1 MKTILRFLMVTLI
14 LIGCKAQ
21 ILESSLKRCIANENH
36 QALIESNPEIKRNS
50 DRIEGDI
57 ENYLKRF
64 NLRELG
70 EESVRGGRLI
80 IPVVVHVLYNN
91 STSDP
96 TNVPDSKIDEQIDRL
111 NLDFRKLNP
120 DASSVPAAFSSL
132 ATDSR
137 IEFQLS
143 KRDPMC
149 NATNGITRTLVSATS
164 FTPRNSKFNAT
175 GGHDAWDT
183 RKYLNIW
190 VVPAV
195 CFGTS
200 CDYLGASSF
209 PSDPL
214 NEYGFV
220 VAYRYLGNTTDPSF
234 DLGRT
239 ATHEFGH
246 FFNLNHIWG
255 DDNDRNPACNAATEC
270 AGTDNVADTPN
281 QGGPNAGTPT
291 FPLTDCCTTASPGV
305 MFMNYMDYVDDRAM
319 VMFSQGQVDR
329 MIATLYT
336 TQAGLLSSDALIPPA
351 AGSAPDLFIKDTPED
366 IGNEPNNESGVF
378 YVSEDIWI
386 RNTNDGRLNQEHQ
399 NPIYRPSGPS
409 NYVYVRIRNRGCAP
423 SSSSNVRLYWA
434 KASSGLSWPN
444 PWTGG
449 ITVGTALMGDPIGT
463 GIPTGTVD
471 GGSSTILEFPWNPAN
486 PADYTAFGADNAH
499 FCLLAVIEPT
509 ATTSGDLNQFV
520 KDNNNVAWKNVEIA
534 TPSGPRG
541 GKEATTLLANYNQEQ
556 NEFSIGFNLTDREES
571 PFVFGEVHIKLSEKV
586 FESWKTNGSK
596 GRSIKVN
603 QDGTIRLLDS
613 SSTID
618 NLKLTYKQIEPL
630 TVLFIENEKQRRL
643 GPHIYFL
650 DVKQYHGIVSDKNF
664 VGAQRIWL
672 KSFNRSR

>member
-1 MKTILRFLMVTLI
+1 MVTLI

-21 ILESSLKRCIANENH
+21 QLDTGLKRCIAKQNH
-36 QALIESNPEIKRNS
+36 QALIESNPEIKTNS
-50 DRIEGDI
+50 DRIEGEI

-64 NLRELG
+64 NLREPG

-96 TNVPDSKIDEQIDRL
+96 TNVPESKIDEQIDRL

-120 DASSVPAAFSSL
+120 DVSSVPAAFSSL
-132 ATDSR
+132 ASDSR
-137 IEFQLS
+137 IEFQRS
-143 KRDPMC
+143 KRDPFC
-149 NATNGITRTLVSATS
+149 NATNGITRTLVRANS
-164 FTPRNSKFNAT
+164 FTPHDAKFNAT

-195 CFGTS
+195 CFGSDCTF
-200 CDYLGASSF
+200 LGASSF

-220 VAYRYLGNTTDPSF
+220 VSYRYLGNTTDPRF
-234 DLGRT
+234 NLGRT

-255 DDNDRNPACNAATEC
+255 DDNDGNPACNVSTEC

-281 QGGPNAGTPT
+281 QGGPNDGTPT
-291 FPLTDCCTTASPGV
+291 FPHIDCCTNANPGV

-319 VMFSQGQVDR
+319 TMFSQGQVDR

-336 TQAGLLSSDALIPPA
+336 TQAGLLSSDALVPPT

-366 IGNEPNNESGVF
+366 IGNEPNNESRIF

-399 NPIYRPSGPS
+399 NPIYRASGPP

-423 SSSSNVRLYWA
+423 APSSNVRLYWA

-449 ITVGTALMGDPIGT
+449 ITMGTALMGNPIGT
-463 GIPTGTVD
+463 AIPSGTVN

-499 FCLLAVIEPT
+499 FCLLAVIEP
-509 ATTSGDLNQFV
+509 AGNTSTDLNQFV
-520 KDNNNVAWKNVEIA
+520 KNNNNVAWKNVQIA
-534 TPSGPRG
+534 SATGPRG
-541 GKEATTLLANYNQEQ
+541 SKAATTLLANYNEEQ
-556 NEFSIGFNLTDREES
+556 NEFSIGFNLTEREES
-571 PFVFGEVHIKLSEKV
+571 PFLYGEVHIQLSKKV
-586 FESWKTNGSK
+586 FESWKAGGSK
-596 GRSIKVN
+596 GRNIKEN
-603 QDGTIRLLDS
+603 EDGTIRLLDS
-613 SSTID
+613 SATID
-618 NLKLTYKQIEPL
+618 HLNLAFKQIEPL
-630 TVLFIENEKQRRL
+630 TVLFIENEKQRRW

-650 DVKQYHGIVSDKNF
+650 DVKQYHSKVSDKNF